1 MEVIGENYKIP
12 ISIVRGGTSKG
23 IIIKQ
28 EDLFSESI
36 YDKDKMILS
45 IFGSPD
51 KRQID
56 GLGGADPLTSKLAI
70 VSRSELNGIDID
82 YTFAQVGIENA
93 SIDYSLSCGNLVSG
107 VSIFAID
114 TGMVKAT
121 EPITKVVI
129 FNTNTKKKIIAFV
142 KVKDDKPLFQGNYSI
157 DGVPG
162 MGSKIELEFLRPEG
176 AITGELLPFKN
187 PKSLLK
193 EQNNMISISLID
205 SGVLACFTN
214 SSDLGLTGDEG
225 PKEIDSNLH
234 LVNRIKEIKK
244 NILSSLSITKD
255 EEDFS
260 RKIANL
266 PKFIFVAKPMDY
278 RSPINGKLIKASE
291 VDLLARVVTSD
302 RLHKAFPITSGI
314 ATATA
319 ACIPGTIPN
328 EIINKSLEKENV
340 IRIGHPSGIMEVII
354 TIEKYNDS
362 WTIEKAIIG
371 RTARIILDGFVYVP
385 ISKVE

>member
-28 EDLFSESI
+28 EDSFSEAM
-36 YDKDKMILS
+36 YDKDKMILG

-70 VSRSELNGIDID
+70 VSKSNLKGIDID
-82 YTFAQVGIENA
+82 YTFVQVGIEND
-93 SIDYSLSCGNLVSG
+93 SVDYSLSCGNLVSG
-107 VSIFAID
+107 VSVFAID
-114 TGMVKAT
+114 SGMVKAT

-129 FNTNTKKKIIAFV
+129 FNTNTKKKIIAQV
-142 KVKDDKPLFQGNYSI
+142 KVKDGKALVHGNYSI

-162 MGSKIELEFLRPEG
+162 TGSLIELEFLRPEG
-176 AITGELLPFKN
+176 SITGKLFPFKK
-187 PKSLLK
+187 PTFLLK
-193 EQNNMISISLID
+193 EQKNTINISVVD
-205 SGVLACFTN
+205 SSVLACFVN

-225 PKEIDSNLH
+225 PKEIGSNFQI
-234 LVNRIKEIKK
+234 VSRIREIKK
-244 NILSSLSITKD
+244 DILNSLSIAKD

-260 RKIANL
+260 KKIANL
-266 PKFIFVAKPMDY
+266 PKFIFVAKPKDY
-278 RSPINGKLIKASE
+278 HSPINGKLIKASE
-291 VDLLARVVTSD
+291 VDLLARVITSD

-319 ACIPGTIPN
+319 ACIPGTIPYQ
-328 EIINKSLEKENV
+328 IINKSLEEENI
-340 IRIGHPSGIMEVII
+340 IRIGHPSGIMEVKIN
-354 TIEKYNDS
+354 IEKRNNS
-362 WTIEKAIIG
+362 WVIEKAIVG

-385 ISKVE
+385 TSKLE